1 MFPGPSSPSPRDE
14 LSLVQ
19 AGVNV
24 GKRDERR
31 VVVLPESLHARPSSA
46 LARLAMRFDAKV
58 TLIWKTSKANAA
70 NILELLTLG
79 VPSGDSVEIETSGV
93 QAEEA
98 LLAVREL
105 IEHRFDGALVREPVS
120 RVAS

>member
-1 MFPGPSSPSPRDE
+1 MFVGPSSLSSAEESSP
-14 LSLVQ
+14 VQ
-19 AGVNV
+19 AGMDV
-24 GKRDERR
+24 GAHEERS
-31 VVVLPESLHARPSSA
+31 VVLLPESLHARPSSA
-46 LARLAMRFDAKV
+46 LARLAMGFDAKV

-79 VPSGDSVEIETSGV
+79 VPSGDSVEIETSGA

-105 IEHRFDGALVREPVS
+105 IEHRFDRALVPEPV
-120 RVAS
+120 

>member
-1 MFPGPSSPSPRDE
+1 MFLAPSSVSSPVERP
-14 LSLVQ
+14 LVQ
-19 AGVNV
+19 AGVRA
-24 GKRDERR
+24 GADERR
-31 VVVLPESLHARPSSA
+31 VVVLPEGLHARPSSA

-70 NILELLTLG
+70 SILELLALG
-79 VPSGDSVEIETSGV
+79 APSGDSVEIEASGA

-105 IEHRFDGALVREPVS
+105 IERRFDRALAQP
-120 RVAS
+120 AK

>member
-1 MFPGPSSPSPRDE
+1 MFLGPSPVSSHEERR
-14 LSLVQ
+14 LVR

-24 GKRDERR
+24 VARDERS
-31 VVVLPESLHARPSSA
+31 VVVLPEGLHARPSSA

-70 NILELLTLG
+70 SILELLALG
-79 VPSGDSVEIETSGV
+79 ASSGDSVEIETSGA
-93 QAEEA
+93 QAKEA

-105 IEHRFDGALVREPVS
+105 IEHRFDRALVPDPV
-120 RVAS
+120 

>member
-1 MFPGPSSPSPRDE
+1 MFLGPSSVSAREEGP
-14 LSLVQ
+14 LVQ
-19 AGVNV
+19 AGVSV
-24 GKRDERR
+24 GAHDERR
-31 VVVLPESLHARPSSA
+31 VVVLPEGLHARPSST

-70 NILELLTLG
+70 SILELLALG
-79 VPSGDSVEIETSGV
+79 APSGDSVEIEASGA

-105 IEHRFDGALVREPVS
+105 IEHRFDRALVVEP
-120 RVAS
+120 A

>member
-1 MFPGPSSPSPRDE
+1 MFLGPSSVSPRE
-14 LSLVQ
+14 EGPLVP

-24 GKRDERR
+24 GAREERS
-31 VVVLPESLHARPSSA
+31 VVILPESLHARPSST

-70 NILELLTLG
+70 SILELLTLG
-79 VPSGDSVEIETSGV
+79 VPSGDSVEIEASGA

-105 IEHRFDGALVREPVS
+105 IEHHFDRALVPEP
-120 RVAS
+120 A

>member
-1 MFPGPSSPSPRDE
+1 MLVGPSSLSSRE
-14 LSLVQ
+14 ERSLVP
-19 AGVNV
+19 ADMNV
-24 GKRDERR
+24 GAHEERS

-46 LARLAMRFDAKV
+46 LARLAMGFDAKV

-70 NILELLTLG
+70 SILELLTLG
-79 VPSGDSVEIETSGV
+79 VPSGDSVEIETSGA

-105 IEHRFDGALVREPVS
+105 IEHRFVRALAPEPV
-120 RVAS
+120 